1 MNNDI
6 KNFTLRRWNEVFPY
20 LKSYSSNSLFMHLGP
35 LMIGVRIEYCLVYP
49 LYSIYLQIIPLWMG
63 LRDARKE
70 NEGYYGR
77 SFSNARA
84 DLLNIHATDTQF
96 ASYVSLVE
104 GQFGRMLQPEIP
116 LSVLVD
122 FLFSFK
128 EKNEVFLLGYL
139 TTVFKIL
146 FGLATYLD
154 NDDFYLFQSKT
165 FIYGKFH

>member
-1 MNNDI
+1 MSV
-6 KNFTLRRWNEVFPY
+6 W
-20 LKSYSSNSLFMHLGP
+20 LKVNLAEF
-35 LMIGVRIEYCLVYP
+35 
-49 LYSIYLQIIPLWMG
+49 
-63 LRDARKE
+63 
-70 NEGYYGR
+70 
-77 SFSNARA
+77 
-84 DLLNIHATDTQF
+84 
-96 ASYVSLVE
+96 
-104 GQFGRMLQPEIP
+104 QPEIP